1 MASRVLILSPHLD
14 DAMLS
19 CWHLLTG
26 PDEVSVINVFAGV
39 PEAGFAAW
47 WDRLTG
53 ATDSAGRMRERRAED
68 DEAFERVAASSEQLD
83 LLDEQYRRNGLPI
96 ALTEAL
102 AGPARD
108 ADVVYAPAN
117 LFPIEDHGLVL
128 SAALA
133 LRDDV
138 RLYADFPHAALF
150 GLPEW
155 VTGEHNT
162 LDVGAA
168 WESRLAETG
177 LDPGSLRPQVHALD
191 EDEFTDKLAALRCYR
206 TQLPAIEREAPLERL
221 RSEVTWTR

>member
-1 MASRVLILSPHLD
+1 MASRVLVLSPHLD

-26 PDEVSVINVFAGV
+26 PDEVTVLNVFAGA
-39 PEAGFAAW
+39 PEAGFVAW

-53 ATDSAGRMRERRAED
+53 ASDSAERMRERRAED
-68 DEAFERVAASSEQLD
+68 HQAFERVAASSEQLD
-83 LLDEQYRRNGLPI
+83 LLDEQYRRNGSPAALP
-96 ALTEAL
+96 EAL
-102 AGPARD
+102 AGPVRD

-117 LFPIEDHGLVL
+117 LFPVVDHGLVL
-128 SAALA
+128 MAALA

-138 RLYADFPHAALF
+138 RVYADLPHAAVY

-155 VTGEHNT
+155 VTGEHDA
-162 LDVGAA
+162 LDVGGA
-168 WESRLAETG
+168 WGGRLALAG

-206 TQLPAIEREAPLERL
+206 TQLPAIEREVPLERL
-221 RSEVTWTR
+221 RWEVTWTR